1 VIEPVHE
8 IGRLA
13 RGIQRVLHWR
23 TPLLLRSG
31 GAASGNLAPPLGAW
45 LGRTRRARFE
55 VIARP
60 AAADVVA
67 GRVEIVQRSPVG
79 AVLASANLELGTA
92 SVSVRLALADADG
105 SSIEL
110 PPASTGGT
118 ALVWEAPTLL
128 RRRALGELA
137 RLTRGAVAQYGWRGL
152 PRRLLLTPTRD
163 DGRAYLAWVEQ
174 HHPDAATL
182 ATWRDEALAWPD
194 APIFSVLTPVHD
206 TDPQALRECWQSVR
220 AQVYPHWQWCLCDDG
235 STLPETLQ
243 VLKEIVDSGDPRIR
257 LTRLPASRHISV
269 ATNTALTLA
278 TGTFVA
284 LLDHDDAL
292 APEALWAIAR
302 HLREHPAD
310 DLVYSDEDKLDEI
323 GQRCE
328 PAFKPDWS
336 PELLRAWM
344 YPCHLTVIRRSLL
357 DALGGM
363 RVGFE
368 GAQDYDLWLRA
379 SERTQAIGHV
389 PEVLYHWRKSSTST
403 ASSTFVKPE
412 GLARSRRALEEH
424 LERRAVN
431 GRVEPGA
438 RPGLWR
444 VRLALGDRPLVSVVV
459 PTAGGRMR
467 DRDDGS
473 LLLECLDGLV
483 GRTAYR
489 PLEIIVAHDGVLP
502 PGVEQRL
509 ASVPHQIVHTPVN
522 GPFNFSRK
530 VNDAAAHAE
539 GAYLLLLNDDIV
551 VQHADWLEAMLE
563 VAQDPE
569 VGVVGPRLRYPDGRL
584 QHVGLLLGVCGV
596 VAHAYHGA
604 PADTV
609 GYLSS
614 VLTVRNYS
622 AVTGACLLTRR
633 EVFEQLGGFDE
644 TFPIDFNDVDYCLR
658 VRRLGL
664 RVVYTPHA
672 ELVHYEASTSGP
684 RTQAGFE
691 IDRFRERWAQVLGRD
706 PYYSPNLTRHSPDW
720 GFGVKL

>member
-1 VIEPVHE
+1 
-8 IGRLA
+8 
-13 RGIQRVLHWR
+13 
-23 TPLLLRSG
+23 
-31 GAASGNLAPPLGAW
+31 
-45 LGRTRRARFE
+45 
-55 VIARP
+55 
-60 AAADVVA
+60 
-67 GRVEIVQRSPVG
+67 
-79 AVLASANLELGTA
+79 
-92 SVSVRLALADADG
+92 
-105 SSIEL
+105 
-110 PPASTGGT
+110 
-118 ALVWEAPTLL
+118 
-128 RRRALGELA
+128 
-137 RLTRGAVAQYGWRGL
+137 
-152 PRRLLLTPTRD
+152 
-163 DGRAYLAWVEQ
+163 
-174 HHPDAATL
+174 
-182 ATWRDEALAWPD
+182 
-194 APIFSVLTPVHD
+194 
-206 TDPQALRECWQSVR
+206 LRECWQSVR
-220 AQVYPHWQWCLCDDG
+220 DQVYPHWQWCLCDDG

-243 VLKEIVDSGDPRIR
+243 VLQEIVDSGDARVR
-257 LTRLPASRHISV
+257 LIRLPASKHTSV
-269 ATNTALTLA
+269 ATNVALTLA
-278 TGTFVA
+278 SGTFVA
-284 LLDHDDAL
+284 LLDHDDTL
-292 APEALWAIAR
+292 APEALWAMAR

-310 DLVYSDEDKLDEI
+310 DLIYSDEDKLDEV

-357 DALGGM
+357 DDLGAM

-389 PEVLYHWRKSSTST
+389 PQVLYHWRKSSTST

-424 LERRAVN
+424 LERRGVA

-444 VRLALGDRPLVSVVV
+444 VRVTLRERPLVSVVL
-459 PTAGGRMR
+459 PTDGGRSR
-467 DRDDGS
+467 DGGDGS
-473 LLLECLDGLV
+473 LLLDCLGGLV

-489 PLEIIVAHDGVLP
+489 PLEIIVAHNGVLP
-502 PGVEQRL
+502 PGVERRL
-509 ASVPHQIVHTPVN
+509 AAVPHRIVQVPASR
-522 GPFNFSRK
+522 PFNFPRK
-530 VNDAAAHAE
+530 LNQAAAYAQ

-604 PADTV
+604 PADTD

-633 EVFEQLGGFDE
+633 DVFERVGGFDE
-644 TFPIDFNDVDYCLR
+644 SFPIDFNDVDYCLR

-664 RVVYTPHA
+664 RVVYTPYA
-672 ELVHYEASTSGP
+672 ELVHHESGTIGP
-684 RTQAGFE
+684 RTQAILE
-691 IDRFRERWAQVLGRD
+691 VDRFRDRWAQVLGRD

-720 GFGVKL
+720 GFGEKL

>member
-1 VIEPVHE
+1 M
-8 IGRLA
+8 
-13 RGIQRVLHWR
+13 
-23 TPLLLRSG
+23 
-31 GAASGNLAPPLGAW
+31 
-45 LGRTRRARFE
+45 
-55 VIARP
+55 
-60 AAADVVA
+60 
-67 GRVEIVQRSPVG
+67 
-79 AVLASANLELGTA
+79 
-92 SVSVRLALADADG
+92 
-105 SSIEL
+105 
-110 PPASTGGT
+110 
-118 ALVWEAPTLL
+118 
-128 RRRALGELA
+128 
-137 RLTRGAVAQYGWRGL
+137 
-152 PRRLLLTPTRD
+152 
-163 DGRAYLAWVEQ
+163 
-174 HHPDAATL
+174 
-182 ATWRDEALAWPD
+182 
-194 APIFSVLTPVHD
+194 HD
-206 TDPQALRECWQSVR
+206 TDPQALRECWVSVR
-220 AQVYPHWQWCLCDDG
+220 GQIYPHWQWCLCDDG
-235 STLPETLQ
+235 STLPKTLE
-243 VLKEIVDSGDPRIR
+243 VLQEIVDSGDPRIR

-284 LLDHDDAL
+284 LLDHDDTL
-292 APEALWAIAR
+292 APEALWAMAR
-302 HLREHPAD
+302 HLREHPTD

-336 PELLRAWM
+336 PDLLRAWM

-363 RVGFE
+363 RIGFE

-389 PEVLYHWRKSSTST
+389 PKVLYHWRKSSTST

-424 LERRAVN
+424 LQRRGVD

-444 VRLALGDRPLVSVVV
+444 VRLALRDRPLVSVVV
-459 PTAGGRMR
+459 PTAGGRLR
-467 DRDDGS
+467 DCDDGS
-473 LLLECLDGLV
+473 LLLDCLVGLV

-502 PGVEQRL
+502 PGVDQLL
-509 ASVPHQIVHTPVN
+509 ASVPHRIVHTQAG

-530 VNDAAAHAE
+530 LNDAAVHAT

-551 VQHADWLEAMLE
+551 VQHVDWLEAMLE

-569 VGVVGPRLRYPDGRL
+569 VGIVGPRLRYPDGRL

-604 PADTV
+604 PSDTD
-609 GYLSS
+609 GYLSC

-633 EVFEQLGGFDE
+633 EVFEQLRGFDE

-658 VRRLGL
+658 VRQLGL

-672 ELVHYEASTSGP
+672 ELVHYESSTTGP
-684 RTQAGFE
+684 RTQSGLE
-691 IDRFRERWAQVLGRD
+691 INRFRDRWMHVLDRD
-706 PYYSPNLTRHSPDW
+706 PYYNPNLTHNRPDW
-720 GFGVKL
+720 GLGDKL